1 MAREQSRATIVVS
14 ARADALAGSR
24 VSAWGDTMQATGRS
38 APFAILFCAAAYLF
52 TLTLGFDFPHA
63 PGRLGPD
70 IWPQA
75 ILVLLMLTCA
85 IGIARNF
92 LGSDG
97 PHAGDPAQLHAALPG
112 DIPLEEAEVPSR
124 YSLVALGF
132 ALFLI
137 YPLALEYVGF
147 LVATFL
153 LMAIFMRVGQWR
165 NLVGVLATS
174 AIGTLVLF
182 YVFRGIVYV
191 SLPLGVGPFHDW
203 TVWVAQLLNMR

>member
-1 MAREQSRATIVVS
+1 
-14 ARADALAGSR
+14 
-24 VSAWGDTMQATGRS
+24 MQASARS
-38 APFAILFCAAAYLF
+38 APFAILFCAALF
-52 TLTLGFDFPHA
+52 LFSLTLAFDFPRA

-92 LGSDG
+92 LGQRWAD
-97 PHAGDPAQLHAALPG
+97 AQAAAALPG
-112 DIPLEEAEVPSR
+112 DVSADEVETPSR
-124 YSLVALGF
+124 YWLVVLGF

-137 YPLALEYVGF
+137 YPLALEYLGF

-153 LMAIFMRVGQWR
+153 LMALFMIVGQWR
-165 NLVGVLATS
+165 SPLGILATS
-174 AIGTLVLF
+174 ALGTLVLF

-191 SLPLGVGPFHDW
+191 SLPLGVGPFQEW
-203 TVWVAQLLNMR
+203 TVWVAHLLLMR